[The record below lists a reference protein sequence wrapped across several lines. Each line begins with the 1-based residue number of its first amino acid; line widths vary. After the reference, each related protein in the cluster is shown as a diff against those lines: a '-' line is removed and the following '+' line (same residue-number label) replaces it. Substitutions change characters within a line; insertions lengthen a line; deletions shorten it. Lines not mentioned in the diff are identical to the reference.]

1 MEQFRIIRLGH
12 QGDGIAQGPIFA
24 PLTLPDEIVTGTLDG
39 KTLRDIKIVAPS
51 DHRVKPPCSHFKS
64 CGGCQLMHAS
74 DEFVAEWK
82 VDVVRTALAAH
93 GLSAEMRLCL
103 TSPVASRRRAS
114 FAARRTKKGVS
125 VGFHARASD
134 TIIDIP
140 NCHLLT
146 PEIKSAVPIIAELT
160 RATASRKGEL
170 SFAVTTSVNGLDI
183 AVTGGREIDGPLQIE
198 LGQFCEAHKLAR
210 LTWNDETIAMRH
222 APVQTFGM
230 AQVTPP
236 AGSFLQ
242 ATKEGEADLVSC
254 ARAIVGSVPRV
265 ADLFS
270 GCGTFSLP
278 LAETAEVHA
287 VEGSADMI
295 AALDQ
300 AWRKSTGLKKL
311 SSEARDLFRR
321 PLLPDELAKFDAV
334 VIDPP
339 RAGADAQVQELA
351 KSSVPVIAFVSC
363 NPTTFARDASVLVHA
378 GYNMDF
384 VQTVDQFRWSSHVEL
399 IASFTR
405 R

>member
-140 NCHLLT
+140 NCHL
-146 PEIKSAVPIIAELT
+146 
-160 RATASRKGEL
+160 
-170 SFAVTTSVNGLDI
+170 
-183 AVTGGREIDGPLQIE
+183 
-198 LGQFCEAHKLAR
+198 
-210 LTWNDETIAMRH
+210 
-222 APVQTFGM
+222 
-230 AQVTPP
+230 
-236 AGSFLQ
+236 
-242 ATKEGEADLVSC
+242 
-254 ARAIVGSVPRV
+254 
-265 ADLFS
+265 
-270 GCGTFSLP
+270 
-278 LAETAEVHA
+278 
-287 VEGSADMI
+287 
-295 AALDQ
+295 
-300 AWRKSTGLKKL
+300 
-311 SSEARDLFRR
+311 
-321 PLLPDELAKFDAV
+321 
-334 VIDPP
+334 
-339 RAGADAQVQELA
+339 
-351 KSSVPVIAFVSC
+351 
-363 NPTTFARDASVLVHA
+363 
-378 GYNMDF
+378 
-384 VQTVDQFRWSSHVEL
+384 
-399 IASFTR
+399 
-405 R
+405 